1 MSSDSTSKI
10 QVSEVE
16 LTPKR
21 VEGNKK
27 EIRDTWWE
35 YNVSEQ
41 FPIKSVKETN
51 DMADIEVD
59 KLIKANA
66 KRVSLGKRILRTETA
81 PIVMISD
88 IIYEFEL

>member
-35 YNVSEQ
+35 YTVSEQ
-41 FPIKSVKETN
+41 FPIKSDKETN
-51 DMADIEVD
+51 
-59 KLIKANA
+59 
-66 KRVSLGKRILRTETA
+66 GKYKEI
-81 PIVMISD
+81 
-88 IIYEFEL
+88 